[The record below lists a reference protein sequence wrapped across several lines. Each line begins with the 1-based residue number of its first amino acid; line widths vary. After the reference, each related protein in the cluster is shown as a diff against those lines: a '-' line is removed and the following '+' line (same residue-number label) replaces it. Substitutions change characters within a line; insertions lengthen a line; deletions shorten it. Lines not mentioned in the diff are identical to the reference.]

1 MMLKNILQHISNHHN
16 IMEQKEPMFP
26 FTSWIHPFFVNQY
39 QKIKNNL
46 DFWER
51 WFQYYSQVYLIDI
64 LESWSQNDYKWF
76 KTFNINK
83 NILNRGDFKM
93 IKYKHFI
100 ITVVLFLSII
110 GTGHLFLIGPHNAN
124 ACGTGRAGG
133 GDYVPQRN
141 DSGYLNNQPAITQ
154 EQAVEI
160 VTKHISKLNPN
171 LIVGKVNDA
180 GSHFEAE
187 ILTKNKEIVQL
198 LGVDKYTGRLMLL
211 S

>member
-1 MMLKNILQHISNHHN
+1 
-16 IMEQKEPMFP
+16 
-26 FTSWIHPFFVNQY
+26 
-39 QKIKNNL
+39 
-46 DFWER
+46 
-51 WFQYYSQVYLIDI
+51 
-64 LESWSQNDYKWF
+64 
-76 KTFNINK
+76 
-83 NILNRGDFKM
+83 M

-100 ITVVLFLSII
+100 ITVVFFLSII
-110 GTGHLFLIGPHNAN
+110 GTGHLFLIGPHYAN
-124 ACGTGRAGG
+124 ACGYGRSGG
-133 GDYVPQRN
+133 ADYVPQRN
-141 DSGYLNNQPAITQ
+141 DSSGYLNNKPALTQ

-180 GSHFEAE
+180 GSYFEAE